1 MSDIVL
7 YHHPFSRAA
16 SVIWML
22 EEIGVPY
29 RLEYVDLA
37 KGDQKSEAIR
47 ALNPMG
53 KIPIL
58 VDGDTVV
65 TEAAAIG
72 IYLADRYALGR
83 LAPALDA
90 KERGT
95 YLRACLIPS
104 AVIEPST
111 LAKAKGWEVPAGN
124 AGYGDYESML
134 TTTERLVGDG
144 PWVLGEAFS
153 MADVILGGTVRYL
166 MRFKMIPATQRLAAY
181 VERLN
186 GRPAGQRADAKNAAI
201 VAERGLGRG

>member
-22 EEIGVPY
+22 EEVGVPY

-37 KGDQKSEAIR
+37 KGEQKSEAIL

-58 VDGDTVV
+58 VDGDTIV
-65 TEAAAIG
+65 TEGAAIG

-90 KERGT
+90 RERGT
-95 YLRACLIPS
+95 YLRACLVPS
-104 AVIEPST
+104 AVIEPSA
-111 LAKAKGWEVPAGN
+111 LARVKGWEVPAAN

-134 TTTERLVGDG
+134 ATTDTLVGDG
-144 PWVLGEAFS
+144 PWVLGESFS

-166 MRFKMIPATQRLAAY
+166 MRFNMIPATPRLSAY

-186 GRPAGQRADAKNAAI
+186 GRSAGQRADAKNAAI
-201 VAERGLGRG
+201 IAERGLARG